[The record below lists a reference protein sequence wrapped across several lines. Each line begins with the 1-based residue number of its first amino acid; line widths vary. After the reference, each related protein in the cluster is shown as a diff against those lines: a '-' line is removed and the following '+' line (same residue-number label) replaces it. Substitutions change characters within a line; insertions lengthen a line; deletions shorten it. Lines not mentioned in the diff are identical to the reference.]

1 MPRTPDP
8 NKRPELLR
16 AITEYLQEHGVADL
30 SLAPLAEKIGTSK
43 RMLLY
48 YFQDRGTLLA
58 EALDAN
64 RLNVSELFEDVQDR
78 EGLRVGARA
87 MWQSIA
93 KGGAR
98 HRFIRIQLQVLSL
111 ATTQPEI
118 YGSFAV
124 TAVHVMTEPIAA
136 AFERAGFAVDEAEA
150 RATLVVSGLRGLCQD
165 LLVTDDAERVD
176 AAAEKLI
183 NAATS

>member
-8 NKRPELLR
+8 NKRAELLR

-30 SLAPLAEKIGTSK
+30 SLAPLAEEIGTSK

-48 YFQDRGTLLA
+48 YFGDRGTLLA
-58 EALDAN
+58 EALAAN
-64 RLNVSELFEDVQDR
+64 RLNVSELFEDVADR
-78 EGLRVGARA
+78 EGLRTGANT
-87 MWQSIA
+87 MWHAIA
-93 KGGAR
+93 RGDQ
-98 HRFIRIQLQVLSL
+98 HRFIRMQLQVLSL

-124 TAVHVMTEPIAA
+124 TAVHVMTQPIAA
-136 AFERAGFAVDEAEA
+136 AFERAGFAPDEAEA

-165 LLVTDDAERVD
+165 LLVTDDRERVG
-176 AAAEKLI
+176 AAAERLI
-183 NAATS
+183 DATTS

>member
-8 NKRPELLR
+8 NKRAELLR

-48 YFQDRGTLLA
+48 YFHDRGTLLA
-58 EALDAN
+58 EALAAN
-64 RLNVSELFEDVQDR
+64 RLNVSELFEDAQDR
-78 EGLRVGARA
+78 EGLRAGAST
-87 MWQSIA
+87 MWHAIA
-93 KGGAR
+93 TGGAQ
-98 HRFIRIQLQVLSL
+98 HRFIRLQLQVLSL

-118 YGSFAV
+118 YGSLAV
-124 TAVHVMTEPIAA
+124 TAVHVMTQPIAA
-136 AFERAGFAVDEAEA
+136 AFERAGFAPAEAEA

-165 LLVTDDAERVD
+165 LLVTDDRERVD
-176 AAAEKLI
+176 AAAEMLI
-183 NAATS
+183 DAATS